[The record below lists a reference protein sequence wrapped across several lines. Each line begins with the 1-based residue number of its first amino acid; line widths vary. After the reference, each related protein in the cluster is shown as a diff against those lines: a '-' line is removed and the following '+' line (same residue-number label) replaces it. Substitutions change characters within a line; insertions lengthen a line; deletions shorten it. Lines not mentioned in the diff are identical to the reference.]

1 MNDRE
6 KLIDLIENHID
17 PPEQRRDELIEDIFA
32 AGFHSHPQ
40 PKPGARLDDSPT
52 WITEPARRV
61 VLTQGESLT
70 LTGPAVVLHLPVT
83 VPTEEAG
90 RG

>member
-6 KLIDLIENHID
+6 KLIELIENHID

-40 PKPGARLDDSPT
+40 PKSGARLDDSPT
-52 WITEPARRV
+52 WITEPSRRIVLAR
-61 VLTQGESLT
+61 GESVT
-70 LTGPAVVLHLPVT
+70 LTGPAVVLHLT
-83 VPTEEAG
+83 IATEEARDG
-90 RG
+90 E